1 MTMNGTSNSL
11 KSQYTRQSNITEKA
25 NAIYKKLNEGEQN
38 FLDKDTVEKALQDI
52 SVIELIN
59 QEQFSLDSSNPES
72 IDSQKQTS
80 TSQYELA
87 AELAIRLKGNE
98 NQIGKQQRPLNL
110 SIDDSGVLVRTV
122 MKDDSADKDKKTN
135 SSSNNRTEGYRQAF
149 NAIDNN
155 QPHITIIA

>member
-1 MTMNGTSNSL
+1 MTINAISNNL
-11 KSQYTRQSNITEKA
+11 QSQYSRRSNLTEKA
-25 NAIYKKLNEGEQN
+25 NAIYAKLNEDEQN

-52 SVIELIN
+52 SVIELSN
-59 QEQFSLDSSNPES
+59 QERFSLDSSSAES

-87 AELAIRLKGNE
+87 AELAIRLQGSE

-110 SIDDSGVLVRTV
+110 SIDDSGVLVRTA
-122 MKDDSADKDKKTN
+122 MKDDSADKDKNTN

-149 NAIDNN
+149 NSIDNN
-155 QPHITIIA
+155 QPHIKIIA